1 MAGTAALA
9 IPSGTLL
16 TGKLFQFPAQLG
28 HSHGLGF
35 LRGKGAVQS
44 GDLHIHPV
52 LAQGQPGFQS
62 LVPFLQAGPLALDV
76 PAPCGFLFHLAED
89 ALALGFISPGH
100 SQGEGGSRGVDHIQ
114 LQQLL
119 HHILI
124 APEPGLEGL
133 GQGFPI
139 GVVGIH
145 PHHGAEPVDAQL
157 QRGVYI
163 DAEVGGGGQVHPASR
178 PQQEHQ

>member
-1 MAGTAALA
+1 MPLAGTAALAIPGTSPLAGTAALAVPGTSPLAGTAALAVPGASPLAGTAALAVPGTSPLAGTAALA

-62 LVPFLQAGPLALDV
+62 LVPFLKAGPLAPDV

-100 SQGEGGSRGVDHIQ
+100 SQGEGC
-114 LQQLL
+114 LL
-119 HHILI
+119 YTS
-124 APEPGLEGL
+124 PSPR
-133 GQGFPI
+133 
-139 GVVGIH
+139 
-145 PHHGAEPVDAQL
+145 DC
-157 QRGVYI
+157 
-163 DAEVGGGGQVHPASR
+163 S
-178 PQQEHQ
+178 